1 MSTQTVK
8 RKPAA
13 KSAPKAA
20 TKPVV
25 ETQEIVDAPA
35 NVVIDRSRPAIKRNI
50 KDKSKADTYYFSN
63 GGGVYLKLSNTR
75 LNVYDEET
83 GRVRELRYCANEPS
97 IWRDE
102 QSEAAVRSQVV
113 FRQNVLSVP
122 YTKPNLK
129 EFLDAHP
136 HNNANGGNIFKRAD
150 TEKKVQDTIDM
161 DFLIT
166 DAIQMIKSR
175 SIEELLPV
183 ALSLNINTDQE
194 NLAIKRELVLA
205 AKRQPKQF
213 IDLFDNPIVQTRV
226 SVMQGFDFQILRYK
240 GGAIT
245 WFDSGAVIVGVPVG
259 QDEVDVLTRFCLTDK
274 GAGVLTEIERQLSE
288 IA

>member
-1 MSTQTVK
+1 MSTETIQ
-8 RKPAA
+8 RKPA
-13 KSAPKAA
+13 KKTAPKAA
-20 TKPVV
+20 AKP
-25 ETQEIVDAPA
+25 IVDAPPVQVA
-35 NVVIDRSRPAIKRNI
+35 DRSRPAIKRNV
-50 KDKSKADTYYFSN
+50 KDKSKESTFYFSN
-63 GGGVYLKLSNTR
+63 GGGVYLKLQNTR
-75 LNVYDEET
+75 VNVYDEET
-83 GRVRELRYCANEPS
+83 GRVREMRYCANEPS

-102 QSEAAVRSQVV
+102 QSDAAVRSQVV

-129 EFLDAHP
+129 EFLNNHP
-136 HNNANGGNIFKRAD
+136 GNLKNGGAIFRMAD
-150 TEKKVQDTIDM
+150 SEQKVQETVDM

-183 ALSLNINTDQE
+183 AISLNINTDQE
-194 NLAIKRELVLA
+194 NLSIKRELVQA
-205 AKRQPKQF
+205 AKRKPKEF
-213 IDLFDNPIVQTRV
+213 IELFDNPIVQTRV
-226 SVMQGFDFQILRYK
+226 SVMQGFDFQIVRYK

>member
-1 MSTQTVK
+1 MSTETIQ
-8 RKPAA
+8 RKPA
-13 KSAPKAA
+13 KKTAPTAA
-20 TKPVV
+20 AKPVV
-25 ETQEIVDAPA
+25 EEQAIVDAPPT
-35 NVVIDRSRPAIKRNI
+35 DRSRPAIKRNL
-50 KDKSKADTYYFSN
+50 KDKSKQDAYYFSY
-63 GGGVYLKLSNTR
+63 GGGVYLKLANNR
-75 LNVYDEET
+75 VNVYDEES
-83 GRVRELRYCANEPS
+83 GRVREIRYCANEPS

-102 QSEAAVRSQVV
+102 QSDAATRSQVI
-113 FRQNVLSVP
+113 FRQNVLMVP
-122 YTKPNLK
+122 YTKPNLR
-129 EFLDAHP
+129 EFLSVHP
-136 HNNANGGNIFKRAD
+136 GNVANGGSIFKMAD
-150 TEKKVQDTIDM
+150 TEAKVESTIDR

-183 ALSLNINTDQE
+183 ALSLNINTNQE
-194 NLAIKRELVLA
+194 NIAIKRALVNA
-205 AKRQPKQF
+205 AKTKPQEF

-226 SVMQGFDFQILRYK
+226 SVMQAFDFQILRYK

-274 GAGVLTEIERQLSE
+274 GSSVLTEIERQLSE